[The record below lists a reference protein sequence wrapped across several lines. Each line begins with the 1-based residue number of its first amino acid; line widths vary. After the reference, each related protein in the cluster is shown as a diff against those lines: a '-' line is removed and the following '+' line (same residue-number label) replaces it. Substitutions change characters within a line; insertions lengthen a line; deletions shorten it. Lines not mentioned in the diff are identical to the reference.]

1 MHSTVLCSNFH
12 HLCCSGGWA
21 SSALHPEMLK
31 YSVCLLAAALSFS
44 FHGTVSVRRPQ
55 PGSLPRTSPCTYSE
69 ATHIQSH
76 SESWNW
82 CFTSWVSCS
91 SGHSTLFH
99 TLRMLEWCIV
109 ALYTP
114 GGSNLP
120 SSSSLKCFFL
130 FITVLLLK
138 LLITNITAVFIF
150 YPAFKQLEWY
160 WSGCPQLVRHKA
172 EHAPETD
179 CYFKCYTFTLITSV
193 FPLFLFHCFRLPS
206 FTALVL
212 FLFFIMFFATL

>member
-55 PGSLPRTSPCTYSE
+55 PGSLPHTSPCAYSE

-130 FITVLLLK
+130 FITAHSFWSCSLQISLQYLYFTRH
-138 LLITNITAVFIF
+138 LNN
-150 YPAFKQLEWY
+150 
-160 WSGCPQLVRHKA
+160 WSGIGLDVH
-172 EHAPETD
+172 
-179 CYFKCYTFTLITSV
+179 S
-193 FPLFLFHCFRLPS
+193 
-206 FTALVL
+206 
-212 FLFFIMFFATL
+212 